1 MKIKKIFQII
11 CKNAGIF
18 IFKLIYGKVKVG
30 NKSDSNSK
38 YLKKEIN
45 FDGCKNIYNLFTIN
59 NARLYTDR
67 IQDTAIIK
75 DNTIVD
81 GASFQLRNNFN
92 STIDKNIVIRK
103 GTPRFKKKLNGSIL
117 SLLTGGGG
125 NNNFF
130 HCIFR

>member
-1 MKIKKIFQII
+1 MKIKKILQNIFKNIGII
-11 CKNAGIF
+11 V
-18 IFKLIYGKVKVG
+18 FKLIYGKVKVG

-45 FDGCKNIYNLFTIN
+45 FDGCKDNYNLFTIN

-75 DNTIVD
+75 NNIIID
-81 GASFQLRNNFN
+81 GASFQLMNNFN

-103 GTPRFKKKLNGSIL
+103 GTPRFRKKLNGYRI
-117 SLLTGGGG
+117 
-125 NNNFF
+125 
-130 HCIFR
+130 